1 MLKQIIIVTL
11 LALPALNS
19 FAQDN
24 RHAIKLKELSKEW
37 KYAEMWSYVKEAF
50 PPGNSTGF
58 NPMKLKNICLTI
70 DSRTKDPN
78 PIGNYIYLYQRKIV
92 DAAGVD
98 INKDSPEVISEK
110 INRMW
115 TLFEPLLVCDNL
127 QFDVSSG
134 SIIKYAVSTLFD
146 EFVYDLVAW
155 KVPLNKID
163 HSDNKTALDYVKAQ
177 IERNKGNAI
186 EQKLKN
192 YYKLLRDAGAKHK
205 SEL

>member
-1 MLKQIIIVTL
+1 MLKRNIIVTL
-11 LALPALNS
+11 LAFLALNAI
-19 FAQDN
+19 AQDN
-24 RHAIKLKELSKEW
+24 KHAIILKELSKEW

-50 PPGNSTGF
+50 PPGNSTSF
-58 NPMKLKNICLTI
+58 NPMKLKNICMTI

-98 INKDSPEVISEK
+98 INKDSPEVIREK
-110 INRMW
+110 IIRMW

-134 SIIKYAVSTLFD
+134 NIIKYAISTLFD
-146 EFVYDLVAW
+146 EFVYDMVTW

-163 HSDNKTALDYVKAQ
+163 NSDNKTALDYLRSQ
-177 IERNKGNAI
+177 IERNKGNAL
-186 EQKLKN
+186 EPKLQN
-192 YYKLLRDAGAKHK
+192 YYKLLRGAGARHK